1 MNEKWFA
8 LDVSSVEKKLKT
20 NAASGLSPTA
30 ARSRSKKSGAPFFIT
45 EKKSPLSMLGE
56 IVADA
61 SLILLIICSVM
72 ALCFTEYT
80 SGITLTVII
89 ILNIAAALF
98 FSYKSGRLF
107 ESIASVF
114 APSCIVIRSG
124 KAFSVSTS
132 RVVVGDV
139 VLLSAGDVIGFDA
152 RLVTSDSLRVK
163 VRVDRK
169 TFAEVDKF
177 AEGSVRENENDIRNM
192 TNMLHAGSIIISG
205 GARAIVTATGR
216 NTYYGA
222 MTGGVDL
229 QSAKKTPHGLT
240 LLRRY
245 CSGFGFAV
253 MGALLPFCIL
263 TLLFSKGNIT
273 LMTSFSAAL
282 AIAASSMAA
291 LSTTACKIFFAKH
304 AISALDDQNPVAI
317 RGAEVMDELVAV
329 EYLLLLDGSA
339 VTDGVLHYYKAIC
352 ADGELKSFDA
362 VSPSMKRFAE
372 LVAMYDSAEKRTLTT
387 GIHAPGRFSGA
398 LCEFVRKNAVDTEAL
413 GIRCSVNG
421 YVPASSADKTDKLFF
436 VDMGRKQIL
445 HVTDDPRV
453 LALCNN
459 ALVGNGV
466 SALSDVGRQT
476 LAEQFSHYSRLGM
489 KVLLFSVT
497 ESEFSSDHTLA
508 GMLVLSEAI
517 DNGFE
522 SAIAGIEALGVK
534 TISFTSSDRRDPSD
548 IPAPTLKVA
557 ASASDFTSAGVD
569 VTYRFGEIDTY
580 RDLTLAQIDKI
591 IGHIHS
597 LGKKVAVLCFS
608 DAYTNLTQ
616 KPDVFVTCSALQ
628 YKLSGHFEETVETI
642 EVPGGADSSLCRQDI
657 KCDADIIIPRPS
669 KRRGG
674 LLSLRRAFLLSG
686 AAYNNLIGF
695 FRYVLCSQFVRIFM
709 VMLPMLF
716 SESHLD
722 ARHALLCGFL
732 LDIGVMM
739 VFVREKCGVETA
751 RGFRALSREFRT
763 PIKNNAGI
771 LIAASIGGL
780 LAVILPAIMSSF
792 AFMGGYFY
800 QTESLFISMV
810 LLHVALMFCVMIDN
824 LRRFG
829 KAELNKTAVMLCT
842 TVITTLILCF
852 LWNPLSVLLDIR
864 EITLPYLMLTP
875 IPAVLCAILYFL
887 LCGFTVTLED

>member
-20 NAASGLSPTA
+20 NAASGLSPKA
-30 ARSRSKKSGAPFFIT
+30 ARSRYKKGGEPFYIT
-45 EKKSPLSMLGE
+45 EKKSFISMLGE
-56 IVADA
+56 IISDF

-72 ALCFTEYT
+72 AILFNEYT
-80 SGITLTVII
+80 GITLTAII

-98 FSYKSGRLF
+98 LTYKSCRLF
-107 ESIASVF
+107 ESLASVF
-114 APSCIVIRSG
+114 SPSVIVVRSG
-124 KAFSVSTS
+124 KAFSVSVS

-152 RLVTSDSLRVK
+152 RLVTSDSLKVK

-177 AEGSVRENENDIRNM
+177 AEGGVRENENDIRNM
-192 TNMLHAGSIIISG
+192 TNMLHAGSTVISG

-222 MTGGVDL
+222 MTGGVKL
-229 QSAKKTPHGLT
+229 AGSKKAPHGLT

-253 MGALLPFCIL
+253 MLALLPFCIL
-263 TLLFSKGNIT
+263 TLLFSKGNVT

-282 AIAASSMAA
+282 AISASSMAA
-291 LSTTACKIFFAKH
+291 LATTACKIFFAKH
-304 AISALDDQNPVAI
+304 AVSALDDQNPVAI
-317 RGAEVMDELVAV
+317 RGADVMDELVSV

-339 VTDGVLHYYKAIC
+339 VTDGILHYYKAIC
-352 ADGELKSFDA
+352 ADGELRSFDA

-398 LCEFVRKNAVDTEAL
+398 LGEFVRKNAVDTEAL
-413 GIRCSVNG
+413 KIRCVVNG

-436 VDMGRKQIL
+436 FDMGRKQIL
-445 HVTDDPRV
+445 HVTDDIS
-453 LALCNN
+453 ALRLCKR
-459 ALVGNGV
+459 ALVGNGP
-466 SALSDVGRQT
+466 SELSEAGKQT
-476 LAEQFSHYSRLGM
+476 LAEQFSHYSSLGM
-489 KVLLFSVT
+489 KVLMFTVT
-497 ESEFSSDHTLA
+497 EGEFSNDHTFA

-522 SAIAGIEALGVK
+522 GAIAGIEALGIK
-534 TISFTSSDRRDPSD
+534 TLSFTLSDRSDPLD
-548 IPAPTLKVA
+548 IPAPILKTVA
-557 ASASDFTSAGVD
+557 TRDDFLSAGKD
-569 VTYRFGEIDTY
+569 VTYKFGKIDTY
-580 RDLTLAQIDKI
+580 KDLTTEDIDTLI
-591 IGHIHS
+591 RHIHS
-597 LGKKVAVLCFS
+597 LGKKAAVICFS
-608 DAYTNLTQ
+608 DTYRSLSE
-616 KPDVFVTCSALQ
+616 KPDVFITCSALQ
-628 YKLSGHFEETVETI
+628 YKLSGHFEELVETI
-642 EVPGGADSSLCRQDI
+642 EVPGGADSTLCRQDI
-657 KCDADIIIPRPS
+657 KGEADIIIPRPS

-695 FRYVLCSQFVRIFM
+695 FRYVLCSQFIRIFM

-716 SESHLD
+716 SESYLD
-722 ARHALLCGFL
+722 ARHALFCGFI

-739 VFVREKCGVETA
+739 VFVTEKCGVETA
-751 RGFRALSREFRT
+751 RGFRAISREFRS
-763 PIKNNAGI
+763 PIRNNAGI
-771 LIAASIGGL
+771 LIAAAIGGL
-780 LAVILPAIMSSF
+780 SAVLIPNIMSSF

-800 QTESLFISMV
+800 QSETLFISMV
-810 LLHVALMFCVMIDN
+810 LLHITVMFCVMIDN

-829 KAELNKTAVMLCT
+829 KAELNKIAVLVCT
-842 TVITTLILCF
+842 STLSFLVLCF
-852 LWNPLSVLLDIR
+852 TWRPFSVLFEAL
-864 EITLPYLMLTP
+864 EITMPYLILTP
-875 IPAVLCAILYFL
+875 IPSVLCAALYFA
-887 LCGFTVTLED
+887 LCGFKITYED

>member
-20 NAASGLSPTA
+20 NAASGLSPKA
-30 ARSRSKKSGAPFFIT
+30 ARSRYKKGGEPFYIT
-45 EKKSPLSMLGE
+45 EKKSPLLMLGE
-56 IVADA
+56 IISDFA
-61 SLILLIICSVM
+61 LILLVICSVM

-80 SGITLTVII
+80 TGVTLTVII
-89 ILNIAAALF
+89 IVNIAAALF
-98 FSYKSGRLF
+98 LTYKSGRLF

-114 APSCIVIRSG
+114 APSVIVVRSG
-124 KAFSVSTS
+124 KAFSVSVT

-192 TNMLHAGSIIISG
+192 TNMLHAGSTVISG

-222 MTGGVDL
+222 MTGGVKL
-229 QSAKKTPHGLT
+229 AGSKKPPHGLA
-240 LLRRY
+240 LLKRY

-253 MGALLPFCIL
+253 MAALLPFCIL
-263 TLLFSKGNIT
+263 TLLFSKGNVT
-273 LMTSFSAAL
+273 LMTSFAAAL

-291 LSTTACKIFFAKH
+291 LAATACKIFFAKH
-304 AISALDDQNPVAI
+304 AVSALDGQNPVAI
-317 RGAEVMDELVAV
+317 RGADVMDELVSV

-352 ADGELKSFDA
+352 ADGELRSFDA

-398 LCEFVRKNAVDTEAL
+398 LAEFIRKNAVDTEAL
-413 GIRCSVNG
+413 KIRCVVNG

-436 VDMGRKQIL
+436 FDLARKQIL
-445 HVTDDPRV
+445 HVTDDAQTLP
-453 LALCNN
+453 LCTR

-466 SALSDVGRQT
+466 SELSEAGKQT
-476 LAEQFSHYSRLGM
+476 LAEQFAHYSRLGM
-489 KVLLFSVT
+489 KVLVFSVT
-497 ESEFSSDHTLA
+497 EGEFSSDHTFA

-522 SAIAGIEALGVK
+522 AAIAGIESLGVK
-534 TISFTSSDRRDPSD
+534 TLSFVSSDRSASA
-548 IPAPTLKVA
+548 IPAPTLKSVA
-557 ASASDFTSAGVD
+557 SREDFLSIGRD
-569 VTYRFGEIDTY
+569 VTYRFGSIDTY
-580 RDLTLAQIDKI
+580 KDLTPEDIDTLI
-591 IGHIHS
+591 RYIHS
-597 LGKKVAVLCFS
+597 QGKKAAVLCFS
-608 DAYTNLTQ
+608 DEYRRLSE
-616 KPDVFVTCSALQ
+616 KPDVFITCNALE
-628 YKLSGHFEETVETI
+628 YKLSGHFEELVETI
-642 EVPGGADSSLCRQDI
+642 EVPGGADSTLCRQDI
-657 KCDADIIIPRPS
+657 KGDADIIIPRPS
-669 KRRGG
+669 KKRGG

-686 AAYNNLIGF
+686 AAYNNLVGF
-695 FRYVLCSQFVRIFM
+695 FRYVLCSQFIRIFM

-716 SESHLD
+716 SESYLD
-722 ARHALLCGFL
+722 ARHALFCGFI

-739 VFVREKCGVETA
+739 VFVSEKCGVETA
-751 RGFRALSREFRT
+751 RGFRALSKEFRA
-763 PIKNNAGI
+763 PIRNNAGI
-771 LIAASIGGL
+771 LIAASLAGL
-780 LAVILPAIMSSF
+780 FAVLLPNIMSSF

-800 QTESLFISMV
+800 QTESLFISML
-810 LLHVALMFCVMIDN
+810 LLHVTVMFCIMIDN
-824 LRRFG
+824 IRRFG
-829 KAELNKTAVMLCT
+829 KAELNKTALLVCT
-842 TVITTLILCF
+842 SLISFLILCF
-852 LWNPLSVLLDIR
+852 AWEPLGVFFETL
-864 EITLPYLMLTP
+864 EITMPYLLLTP
-875 IPAVLCAILYFL
+875 IPSVVCAALYFA
-887 LCGFTVTLED
+887 LCRFKITYED